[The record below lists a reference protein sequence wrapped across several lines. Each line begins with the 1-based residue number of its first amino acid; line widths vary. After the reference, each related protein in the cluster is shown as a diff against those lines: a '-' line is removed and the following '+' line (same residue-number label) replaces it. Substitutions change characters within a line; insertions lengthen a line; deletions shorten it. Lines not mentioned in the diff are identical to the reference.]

1 MLKTKE
7 AVLRVLESPSEH
19 IGISYSNHSSKVSTN
34 IWKNK
39 TEPATPAF
47 ETTTINHGLNHNCNV
62 DATEI
67 ISGIRKSLTF
77 FKNESALLDVKMK
90 TLSAYI
96 SMLNHLTKKK
106 VEMCMD
112 FLCLLDG
119 MNRII
124 KANLKRCRVREI
136 HTSVR

>member
-1 MLKTKE
+1 M
-7 AVLRVLESPSEH
+7 
-19 IGISYSNHSSKVSTN
+19 
-34 IWKNK
+34 
-39 TEPATPAF
+39 
-47 ETTTINHGLNHNCNV
+47 

-124 KANLKRCRVREI
+124 KAKLEEVQGQGNTHFSKVIGLETEYYKIFAKGYSFIVRENVTACKKLVYELNSFTKTQTNEI
-136 HTSVR
+136 INKNDLVYFLK